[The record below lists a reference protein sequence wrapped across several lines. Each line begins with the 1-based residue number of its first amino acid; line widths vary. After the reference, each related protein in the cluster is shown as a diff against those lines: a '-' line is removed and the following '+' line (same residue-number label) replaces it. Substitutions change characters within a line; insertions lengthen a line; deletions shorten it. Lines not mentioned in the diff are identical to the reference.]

1 MSASAKPASTPVLAA
16 LFVPLWSTG
25 FVTARLVAPHA
36 EPLTF
41 LSLRFVLAG
50 LVLAAAVAALRR
62 PWPSLAGVVQA
73 IFAGVMI
80 HGLYLGCV
88 FFSVAHGLPSGISA
102 LVAGLQPLLTGLL
115 AGPLLGES
123 VSGRRWLGIA
133 LGAAGAGLTLAP
145 RLGSLGEGAIP
156 LGALAICA
164 VGTVAITFGTIYQ
177 KRTARSADLLANTA
191 LQYAGA
197 ILPVGLG
204 ALALEHGHFDV
215 AAPAAW
221 AGLLWSIFGMSIG
234 AILLLMVLIRRG
246 AVAQVA
252 ALLYLVPGVSALMAY
267 GMFDE
272 TLTGVQIGGLA
283 LAAVGVAIASR
294 G

>member
-1 MSASAKPASTPVLAA
+1 MSSSRPASTPLLAA

-41 LSLRFVLAG
+41 LTLRFAVAG
-50 LVLAAAVAALRR
+50 LILAAVATALRR
-62 PWPSLAGVVQA
+62 PWPPMSGMLRGFWAGVL
-73 IFAGVMI
+73 I

-88 FFSVAHGLPSGISA
+88 FFSVARGLPSGISA
-102 LVAGLQPLLTGLL
+102 LIAGLQPLLTGFL
-115 AGPLLGES
+115 AGPLLGER
-123 VSGRRWLGIA
+123 VSGRRWLGIGV
-133 LGAAGAGLTLAP
+133 GAVGAGLTLAP
-145 RLGSLGEGAIP
+145 RLGSLGEGGIP
-156 LGALAICA
+156 LGAAAICA
-164 VGTVAITFGTIYQ
+164 VGMIAITLGTIFQ

-197 ILPVGLG
+197 VLPVGIG
-204 ALALEHGHFDV
+204 ALVLEQGHFDV
-215 AAPAAW
+215 TAAAAW
-221 AGLLWSIFGMSIG
+221 IGLLWSIFVMSIG

-252 ALLYLVPGVSALMAY
+252 ALLYLVPGVSALMAF
-267 GMFDE
+267 GLFDE
-272 TLTGVQIGGLA
+272 TLTALQIAGLA
-283 LAAVGVAIASR
+283 VAGLGVAIASR